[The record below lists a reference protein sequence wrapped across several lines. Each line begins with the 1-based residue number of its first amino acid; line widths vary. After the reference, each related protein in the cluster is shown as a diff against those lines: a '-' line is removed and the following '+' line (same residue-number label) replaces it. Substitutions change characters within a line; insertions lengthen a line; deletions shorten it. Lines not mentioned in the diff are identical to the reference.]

1 MAFTRLTDDLDVIQ
15 KLPDLPND
23 TGGLTADQLKAKYDE
38 AANVIKD
45 YINATLLEQL
55 EGENGATS
63 IGIMPIEDIVGTTVQ
78 AALETL
84 AAMIKQAVIGSIPDH
99 SVTNQQLAFNTI
111 NAENIA
117 PAAIGTEQLDNGAVT
132 NDKVA
137 YGIDARKINGLTVGT
152 DNMTD
157 KAVTTAKVA
166 DYAVTSAKMASAA
179 VTTDKVASNAV
190 TTTKIA
196 DRSVTRAK
204 LADNAASDFYD
215 VTVGTGWS
223 GTTAPF
229 TISVTVNGLTAADK
243 PIVGLLASDDTSTAM
258 NQVNAMKF
266 VYKTVATA
274 TNTLTLYSFQKPTV
288 ALPIRVFVARK

>member
-55 EGENGATS
+55 EGENGAPS
-63 IGIMPIEDIVGTTVQ
+63 IGIAPIEDVVGTTVQ
-78 AALETL
+78 TALETL
-84 AAMIKQAVIGSIPDH
+84 ATMIKQAVIGSIPDH
-99 SVTNQQLAFNTI
+99 SVTNQQLAFSTI

-117 PAAIGTEQLDNGAVT
+117 PAAIGTEQLNNGAVT

-157 KAVTTAKVA
+157 KAVTTVKVA

-190 TTTKIA
+190 TTAKIA
-196 DRSVTRAK
+196 DGNVTAAK
-204 LADNAASDFYD
+204 IANGAVSATYD

-223 GTTAPF
+223 GSTAPYS
-229 TISVTVNGLTAADK
+229 ISVTVS
-243 PIVGLLASDDTSTAM
+243 GLLATDKPQVALLASATYSDATSQA
-258 NQVNAMKF
+258 NAFKYIYR
-266 VYKTVATA
+266 VSAA
-274 TNTLTLYSFQKPTV
+274 ANTLTLYSSVKPTV
-288 ALPIRVFVARK
+288 NIPIRVTCIRK